1 MGKPYSDDLRER
13 VIAAIE
19 AGHTREEVAEL
30 FNMAL
35 STVGGF
41 IKRKRETGSV
51 SPDKFGG
58 YKTFSLEPHTDLVK
72 ELVAEQPDSTLAELQ
87 ARLEKRKVK
96 VSQSGIFRFLRH
108 LKLTFKKRVCTQPNK
123 IGPTSP
129 RPVRRCGKNS
139 QPLIRRGLSSSMTP
153 LPPPR

>member
-51 SPDKFGG
+51 RPDKFGG
-58 YKTFSLEPHTDLVK
+58 YKTFSLEPHADLVK

-87 ARLEKRKVK
+87 ARLKKQKVK
-96 VSQSGIFRFLRH
+96 VSQSGSSRFLH
-108 LKLTFKKRVCTQPNK
+108 HIKLTFKQRAYPQPNK
-123 IGPTSP
+123 TGPTSP

-139 QPLIRRGLSSSMTP
+139 QPLIRRNLSSSMRP
-153 LPPPR
+153 LPPP

>member
-13 VIAAIE
+13 VVAAIE
-19 AGHTREEVAEL
+19 AGHTRVKVAEL
-30 FNMAL
+30 YNMAL

-51 SPDKFGG
+51 SPGKFGG
-58 YKTFSLEPHTDLVK
+58 HKTFALGPHTALVR

-87 ARLEKRKVK
+87 SRLERRKVK
-96 VSQSGIFRFLRH
+96 VSQSGIFRFLNH
-108 LKLTFKKRVCTQPNK
+108 IKLTFKNVYTQLNK

-129 RPVRRCGKNS
+129 RPGRRYGKNS
-139 QPLIRRGLSSSMTP
+139 RTLIRRNLSSLMRP
-153 LPPPR
+153 LPPPK